1 MKKLSVL
8 LLSAILVVCV
18 SCTPTTLYKSVTT
31 EKDADGKTKQIEK
44 ESVSQ
49 VIETSK
55 KLRLEKIRFE

>member
-8 LLSAILVVCV
+8 FLSAILVVCA

-31 EKDADGKTKQIEK
+31 ETKADGSTIRVEK

-49 VIETSK
+49 SIETSQ
-55 KLRLEKIRFE
+55 KLKLEKIRFE